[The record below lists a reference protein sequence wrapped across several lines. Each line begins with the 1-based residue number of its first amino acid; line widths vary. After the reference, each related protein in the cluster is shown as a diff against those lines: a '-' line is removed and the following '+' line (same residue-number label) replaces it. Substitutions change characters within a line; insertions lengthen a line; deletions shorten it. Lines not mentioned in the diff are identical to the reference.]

1 MVVIV
6 FVTMFVVISV
16 ELLSY
21 CCNTIICEID
31 VVFMDIINN
40 VYDMCTS
47 YLEIRGWLF
56 WCVTT
61 KVRKIIKRDS
71 STEVFK

>member
-6 FVTMFVVISV
+6 FVAMSVVITV

-40 VYDMCTS
+40 VCDMCTS
-47 YLEIRGWLF
+47 YLEIRGGLF
-56 WCVTT
+56 
-61 KVRKIIKRDS
+61 
-71 STEVFK
+71 